1 MLNLRI
7 QSVEGQSETPKDKQK
22 SFPMG
27 LTVASMVGVLVWLI
41 FILLFALYW
50 SEGFSLF
57 QDIVVFIVSAGVMGL
72 VIGIMWII
80 WGKDRMQTWSQ

>member
-57 QDIVVFIVSAGVMGL
+57 QDIVVFIVSAGIMGL